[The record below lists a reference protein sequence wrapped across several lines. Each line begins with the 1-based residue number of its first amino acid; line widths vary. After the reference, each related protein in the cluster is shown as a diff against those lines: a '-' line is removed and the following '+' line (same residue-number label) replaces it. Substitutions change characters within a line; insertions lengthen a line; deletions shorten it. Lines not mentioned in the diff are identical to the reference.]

1 MGERF
6 ERSWE
11 LCRECYALLA
21 ADRTLMLFPLM
32 SALAMIV
39 IMASFALP
47 LLPLL
52 GFFQGRHG
60 FNAVP
65 GLSYLALFIFYWIQ
79 FSVVIFF
86 NTALVEVA
94 MQRFDG
100 KDATVSDGL
109 ARAWSLLPTI
119 LAYGAIAA
127 TVGTVL
133 RLVADRVG
141 FLGRIVI
148 GLLGFAWTVATALVV
163 PVLAAENIG
172 AVDAVKRSVELIK
185 KAWGEDIIG
194 NAGIGLVFAIVMVA
208 AILTGGVFTLLAFS
222 SGSVALGVLVGL
234 LTVIALA
241 LIVLTQTTL
250 QGIYS
255 AALYRYA
262 NNDPATG
269 PLDKSLLSNAFSAK
283 T

>member
-1 MGERF
+1 M
-6 ERSWE
+6 
-11 LCRECYALLA
+11 LA
-21 ADRTLMLFPLM
+21 ADRTLLLFPLM

-39 IMASFALP
+39 ITASFALP

-52 GFFQGRHG
+52 GFLQGRHG
-60 FNAVP
+60 FNAVS
-65 GLSYLALFIFYWIQ
+65 GLSYLALFLFYWIQ

-119 LAYGAIAA
+119 LVYAAIAA

-133 RLVADRVG
+133 RLIAERVG
-141 FLGRIVI
+141 FLGRIAI

-163 PVLAAENIG
+163 PVLAAENVG
-172 AVDAVKRSVELIK
+172 AVDAVKRSTELIK
-185 KAWGEDIIG
+185 KTWGEDIIG
-194 NAGIGLVFAIVMVA
+194 NAGIGLVFTFIMVG
-208 AILTGGVFTLLAFS
+208 AILTGGALTLFAFS
-222 SGSVALGVLVGL
+222 SGSATFGVLVGVL
-234 LTVIALA
+234 MVIALA
-241 LIVLTQTTL
+241 LIVLTQSTL
-250 QGIYS
+250 HGIYS

-269 PLDKSLLSNAFSAK
+269 PLDRTLLSNAFSAK
-283 T
+283 A